1 MRPEQMWVQ
10 PDILASACRTGRCD
24 CSTRQMIS
32 SFSEPGYLIPRLPHP
47 RSCFFSPGAVPA
59 PAQQRP
65 PSERGPHGEGPSPR
79 CSWPHGAVSPA
90 SRAPLAGFQELL
102 RPAVIETFGDAFPTA
117 QLGNTAL
124 PSQAVQTMRIFSAAE
139 YCLRVARRMFF
150 TRRPDEEVGVLEFCL
165 TSFP

>member
-1 MRPEQMWVQ
+1 
-10 PDILASACRTGRCD
+10 LRTGRAI
-24 CSTRQMIS
+24 RFFHQAQ
-32 SFSEPGYLIPRLPHP
+32 FQRLFGSNLLQARASRR
-47 RSCFFSPGAVPA
+47 RSVTSLLVAA
-59 PAQQRP
+59 R
-65 PSERGPHGEGPSPR
+65 
-79 CSWPHGAVSPA
+79 AVSPA

-124 PSQAVQTMRIFSAAE
+124 PSQAVQTMRIFSSAE